1 MQGMRGDRAK
11 GGSRLTAGSAA
22 QIAIRKMLRDDNS
35 NAVMLLFG
43 YIGLLNAVCLAPVLL
58 ILHFSG
64 VVRLAGLTARVIGL
78 TVCKGGASKESKPT
92 TGRPGMKIGDEDGQ
106 RLYCIRCS

>member
-1 MQGMRGDRAK
+1 MH
-11 GGSRLTAGSAA
+11 AA

-43 YIGLLNAVCLAPVLL
+43 YIGFLNAACLAPVLL

-64 VVRLAGLTARVIGL
+64 TVRVAGLTARVIGL
-78 TVCKGGASKESKPT
+78 TVCKGGACTDSPNTNGAAITLLHMLVDAHQPVCMSLVLIRSCAMC
-92 TGRPGMKIGDEDGQ
+92 RPFRQ
-106 RLYCIRCS
+106 RAV